1 MEITRNTLKWLTI
14 RIGCMWCSA
23 KQYQDRYN
31 GIIKWYLLSLT
42 LIYKTLMNF
51 RWLHTMKTTG
61 LEVNF
66 SADFGGTHQ
75 NIVESMHRS
84 IAEISSR
91 KGIHELNFC
100 DWSIDWFGFKAA
112 YFRQL
117 FSHLNAVF
125 YWLSQFLTIEFKWIK
140 APNKKYIKIFHST

>member
-1 MEITRNTLKWLTI
+1 
-14 RIGCMWCSA
+14 
-23 KQYQDRYN
+23 
-31 GIIKWYLLSLT
+31 
-42 LIYKTLMNF
+42 MNF

-66 SADFGGTHQ
+66 SADFGGIYQ
-75 NIVESMHRS
+75 NIVESMHWS

-91 KGIHELNFC
+91 KGMHELNFC

-125 YWLSQFLTIEFKWIK
+125 YWLSQFLTIEYKNLPFHLKYKIK
-140 APNKKYIKIFHST
+140 LTHACLGHRLLHERISFQLQHPCSYLFIYQNGIEN